1 MQRHIFDGVNRVS
14 QKSLES
20 QSVLTWMPPTIG
32 KGGKLVQAVPR
43 ETSQFEQFVTQSGGD
58 DASSDAGHTSTHSG
72 APGSQNQVSPERYDA
87 GYEQGLLLGR
97 KEGLNKGMEEGR
109 KAGYEE
115 GYQQGL
121 ETGQNEGLASG
132 EKLSQERTEQALQG
146 QLQTLNALMTHLTH
160 ALNEQDYQLEQAL
173 LQLVKTVAR
182 EVVGRDLSLDSSH
195 IMQLI
200 KQALSALPATREHV
214 RIFVSQQDLD
224 LVMKAAEQGGENW
237 RVIASNTIEPGG
249 CRVETD
255 HSLVDFTVTERFQQA
270 ISHIIDGRT
279 PQSGKQSSLSV
290 PEGESWE
297 AAPEPVVKPILSMSR
312 ETDSDQAEKMSEQA
326 ARLTEDRTDTD
337 ND

>member
-14 QKSLES
+14 QKTLES
-20 QSVLTWMPPTIG
+20 QPVLTWVPPTIE

-43 ETSQFEQFVTQSGGD
+43 EASQFEQFVTQSAGESSNGTD
-58 DASSDAGHTSTHSG
+58 AVNPPTAGHSAASS
-72 APGSQNQVSPERYDA
+72 QVSPERYDA

-97 KEGLNKGMEEGR
+97 KEGLGKGMEEGR

-121 ETGQNEGLASG
+121 QSGQNEGLALG
-132 EKLSQERTEQALQG
+132 EKQSQERIDQALQG

-173 LQLVKTVAR
+173 LELVKTVSK

-200 KQALSALPATREHV
+200 KQALGSLPATREHV
-214 RIFVSQQDLD
+214 RIFVSQQDAE

-237 RVIASNTIEPGG
+237 RVIASNAIEPGG

-255 HSLVDFTVTERFQQA
+255 HSLVDFTVAERFQQA
-270 ISHIIDGRT
+270 ISHVIDGRSS
-279 PQSGKQSSLSV
+279 QSGRQSSLSV

-297 AAPEPVVKPILSMSR
+297 AAPEPVVKPILSMNHEAQSAKS
-312 ETDSDQAEKMSEQA
+312 ETLSEQA
-326 ARLTEDRTDTD
+326 ARIAEDRTDTD

>member
-1 MQRHIFDGVNRVS
+1 MSMQRHIFDGVNRVS
-14 QKSLES
+14 QKTLES
-20 QSVLTWMPPTIG
+20 QPVLTWVPPTIE

-43 ETSQFEQFVTQSGGD
+43 ETSQFEQFVTQSSTEPTD
-58 DASSDAGHTSTHSG
+58 DKNAGTVEHS
-72 APGSQNQVSPERYDA
+72 AQANAQVSPERYDA

-97 KEGLNKGMEEGR
+97 KEGLTKGMEEGQ

-121 ETGQNEGLASG
+121 LAGQTEGLALG
-132 EKLSQERTEQALQG
+132 EKQSQDRIDQALQG

-173 LQLVKTVAR
+173 LQLVKTVAK

-195 IMQLI
+195 IMHLI
-200 KQALSALPATREHV
+200 RQALGALPATRENV
-214 RIFVSQQDLD
+214 RIYVSQQDAE
-224 LVMKAAEQGGENW
+224 LVMRTAEQGGENW
-237 RVIASNTIEPGG
+237 RVIASNAIEPGG

-255 HSLVDFTVTERFQQA
+255 HSLVDFTVAERFQQA
-270 ISHIIDGRT
+270 ISHVIDGRAVA
-279 PQSGKQSSLSV
+279 PGKNTSLSI
-290 PEGESWE
+290 PDGESWE

-312 ETDSDQAEKMSEQA
+312 DAGAEESEKLSEQAERLAEDWTDSD
-326 ARLTEDRTDTD
+326 

>member
-1 MQRHIFDGVNRVS
+1 MQRHIFDGANRIS
-14 QKSLES
+14 QKQLES
-20 QSVLTWMPPTIG
+20 LPVLAWVPPTIE
-32 KGGKLVQAVPR
+32 KSGKLVQAVPR
-43 ETSQFEQFVTQSGGD
+43 ETSQFEQFVTQASG
-58 DASSDAGHTSTHSG
+58 DASVDGGTSVVATQPSSAGNG
-72 APGSQNQVSPERYDA
+72 VSPERYDA

-97 KEGLNKGMEEGR
+97 KEGLGKGMEEGR

-121 ETGQNEGLASG
+121 EAGQREGLALG
-132 EKLSQERTEQALQG
+132 EQQNQARIDEAIKT

-173 LQLVKTVAR
+173 LQLVKTVSR

-195 IMQLI
+195 IMQVI
-200 KQALSALPATREHV
+200 KQALGALPATREHV
-214 RIFVSQQDLD
+214 RIFVSQQDVD
-224 LVMKAAEQGGENW
+224 LVMQAAEEGGENW
-237 RVIASNTIEPGG
+237 RVIASNAIEPGG

-255 HSLVDFTVTERFQQA
+255 HSLVDFTVAERFQQA
-270 ISHIIDGRT
+270 ISHVIDGRT
-279 PQSGKQSSLSV
+279 TNSGNSSSLSI

-312 ETDSDQAEKMSEQA
+312 AAEAEKSEKMSEQA
-326 ARLTEDRTDTD
+326 VRLTEDWTDDD

>member
-1 MQRHIFDGVNRVS
+1 MSMQRHIFDGVSRVS
-14 QKSLES
+14 QKNLES
-20 QSVLTWMPPTIG
+20 QPVLSWVPPTIE
-32 KGGKLVQAVPR
+32 KSGKLVQAVPR
-43 ETSQFEQFVTQSGGD
+43 ETSQFEQFVTQSSGD
-58 DASSDAGHTSTHSG
+58 TAPDVTTG
-72 APGSQNQVSPERYDA
+72 ADPQSKGNVSPERYDE

-97 KEGLNKGMEEGR
+97 KEGLDKGMTEGR

-121 ETGQNEGLASG
+121 EAGQAEGLAQG
-132 EKLSQERTEQALQG
+132 EQQSQERIDQALQG

-173 LQLVKTVAR
+173 LQLIQTVSR

-200 KQALSALPATREHV
+200 RQALGALPVTREHV
-214 RIFVSQQDLD
+214 RIYVSQQDVE

-237 RVIASNTIEPGG
+237 RVIASNAIEPGG

-255 HSLVDFTVTERFQQA
+255 HSLVDFTVAERFQQA
-270 ISHIIDGRT
+270 ISHVIDGRAAV
-279 PQSGKQSSLSV
+279 GKQPSISI
-290 PEGESWE
+290 PDGENWE
-297 AAPEPVVKPILSMSR
+297 TAPEPVVKPILSVSR
-312 ETDSDQAEKMSEQA
+312 DAGANKSEQMSEQA
-326 ARLTEDRTDTD
+326 ARLSDDWTGPD

>member
-1 MQRHIFDGVNRVS
+1 MSMQRHIFDGVNRVS
-14 QKSLES
+14 QKNLES
-20 QSVLTWMPPTIG
+20 QPVLAWVPPTIE

-43 ETSQFEQFVTQSGGD
+43 ETSQFEQFVTQSSGD
-58 DASSDAGHTSTHSG
+58 AAPDATASADKQ
-72 APGSQNQVSPERYDA
+72 SQGNVSPERYDA

-97 KEGLNKGMEEGR
+97 KEGLSKGMEEGQ

-121 ETGQNEGLASG
+121 QAGQAEGLAQG
-132 EKLSQERTEQALQG
+132 EQQSQARIDQALQE

-173 LQLVKTVAR
+173 LQLVKTVSK

-200 KQALSALPATREHV
+200 KQALGALPATREHV
-214 RIFVSQQDLD
+214 RIYVSQQDVE

-237 RVIASNTIEPGG
+237 RVIASNAIEPGG

-255 HSLVDFTVTERFQQA
+255 HSLVDFTVAERFQQA
-270 ISHIIDGRT
+270 ISHVIDGRT
-279 PQSGKQSSLSV
+279 AVAGKQSSISI
-290 PEGESWE
+290 PDGESWE
-297 AAPEPVVKPILSMSR
+297 AAPEPVVKPILSVSR
-312 ETDSDQAEKMSEQA
+312 DSEADKPEKMSEQA
-326 ARLTEDRTDTD
+326 ARLSDDWAGSD
-337 ND
+337 DD

>member
-14 QKSLES
+14 QKSLET
-20 QSVLTWMPPTIG
+20 QPVLTWVPPTIE

-43 ETSQFEQFVTQSGGD
+43 EASQFEQFVTQSGGD
-58 DASSDAGHTSTHSG
+58 TSSEAAQPTPRSAGQVDTQQ
-72 APGSQNQVSPERYDA
+72 PVSPERYDA

-97 KEGLNKGMEEGR
+97 KEGLNKGLEEGR

-115 GYQQGL
+115 GFQQGL
-121 ETGQNEGLASG
+121 EKGQAEGLASG
-132 EKLSQERTEQALQG
+132 EKQSQERIDQALQG

-173 LQLVKTVAR
+173 LQLVSTVAR
-182 EVVGRDLSLDSSH
+182 EVVGRDLSLDSGH

-200 KQALSALPATREHV
+200 KQALGALPATREHV
-214 RIFVSQQDLD
+214 RIFVSQQDVD

-255 HSLVDFTVTERFQQA
+255 HSLVDYTVSERFQQA
-270 ISHIIDGRT
+270 ISHVIDGRT
-279 PQSGKQSSLSV
+279 SQASSQSSLTV

-312 ETDSDQAEKMSEQA
+312 DPKADTDDTLSAQA
-326 ARLTEDRTDTD
+326 ARMTENRDDSD